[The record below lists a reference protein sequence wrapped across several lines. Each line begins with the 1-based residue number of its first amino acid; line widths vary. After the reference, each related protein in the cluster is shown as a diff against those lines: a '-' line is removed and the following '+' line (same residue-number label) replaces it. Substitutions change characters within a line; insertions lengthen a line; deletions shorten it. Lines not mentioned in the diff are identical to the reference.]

1 MGLNMDRLDYLRQ
14 LVTEMVSGFSGEIA
28 EGDRFSFVY
37 NGQTFTGRV
46 YERFNGHL
54 VVAFE
59 AEVCTTILTRAKQ
72 EMINRL
78 NGQLPFTTFKVSKTD
93 GSRHTIVATHA
104 LSVSTIAADQL
115 VETLDSIAFQVTEQR
130 VNLDSSNRI
139 AKRAEEELRRM
150 SDERRNNRNVTESFS
165 EALNETFNDSVD
177 DDVDE
182 LGDESTSAARARA
195 PRVRSSTGSTS
206 GILADLRRLVGLGPV
221 KLEVER
227 LVAAREFT
235 NARVARGLPAIEQ
248 SPHLVFTGN
257 PGTGKTTVA
266 RMVADLYKALGILK
280 KGHVVEAD
288 CSKLIAAYIGQT
300 PIKTQRL
307 CEQAR
312 GGVLF
317 IDEAYGL
324 TGHQHQGYGPE
335 AIETLLKF
343 MEDNRGDIVV
353 IVAGY
358 PQEMQGFLDANPGL
372 RSRFDVVID
381 FPDYSTDE
389 LVSIFDLYLAEFQL
403 ELTLGARDKVI
414 AFTSGMERRRGFGN
428 GRAMRNLFNEVVRR
442 HSVWAGRNG
451 QIAERDLVLVPAEV
465 IPEPG
470 STVSAP
476 EPTGHRGT
484 YL

>member
-1 MGLNMDRLDYLRQ
+1 MNHLDYLSQ
-14 LVTEMVSGFSGEIA
+14 LVTEMVDHFEGVVA
-28 EGDRFSFVY
+28 EGESFTFTY
-37 NGQTFTGRV
+37 GDSSFTGRV

-59 AEVCTTILTRAKQ
+59 VEVCTTSLTRRKQ
-72 EMINRL
+72 ELLNRL
-78 NGQLPFTTFKVSKTD
+78 NGLLPFTSFKVVKAANSK
-93 GSRHTIVATHA
+93 HTITATHA
-104 LSVSTIAADQL
+104 LSVSTIAAEQL
-115 VETLDSIAFQVTEQR
+115 VEALDSIAFQANEHRHELSHGDSAQR
-130 VNLDSSNRI
+130 VEKSLR
-139 AKRAEEELRRM
+139 EETKQSIEPTRFEGPF
-150 SDERRNNRNVTESFS
+150 SDNI
-165 EALNETFNDSVD
+165 D
-177 DDVDE
+177 DDVDD
-182 LGDESTSAARARA
+182 GGNESDSAQRARRA
-195 PRVRSSTGSTS
+195 KVRSSSAGTAD
-206 GILADLRRLVGLGPV
+206 ILADLRRLVGLEPV
-221 KLEVER
+221 KIEVER

-235 NARVARGLPAIEQ
+235 NARVALGLPAIEQ

-266 RMVADLYKALGILK
+266 RLVADLYKALGILK

-324 TGHQHQGYGPE
+324 TSHQHQGYGPE

-343 MEDNRGDIVV
+343 MEDNRGEIVV

-389 LVSIFDLYLAEFQL
+389 LTKIFDLYLDQF
-403 ELTLGARDKVI
+403 ELSLTPQARQKVVEY
-414 AFTSGMERRRGFGN
+414 TDSMPRRRGFGN
-428 GRAMRNLFNEVVRR
+428 GREMRNLFNEVVRR
-442 HSVWAGRNG
+442 HAVWAGRNG
-451 QIAERDLVLVPAEV
+451 HIDPTDLRIIDAEV
-465 IPEPG
+465 IPSPLPLCVAGTSEVRP
-470 STVSAP
+470 
-476 EPTGHRGT
+476 RG

>member
-1 MGLNMDRLDYLRQ
+1 MEYLQQ
-14 LVTEMVSGFSGEIA
+14 LISEMVSDLRGDIEVGE
-28 EGDRFSFVY
+28 EFSFTY
-37 NGQTFTGRV
+37 HDQEFSGRV

-54 VVAFE
+54 VVAFS
-59 AEVCTTILTRAKQ
+59 AEVCTTKMGRSKQ
-72 EMINRL
+72 DLINRL
-78 NGQLPFTTFKVSKTD
+78 NGQLPFTVFKVSKA
-93 GSRHTIVATHA
+93 GNGEHTITATHS
-104 LSVSTIAADQL
+104 LSVASIDPEQL
-115 VETLDSIAFQVTEQR
+115 MESLDSIVFQVGEQR
-130 VNLDSSNRI
+130 PVLSRS
-139 AKRAEEELRRM
+139 AELSPKVEELLREESKKRTTRYSEERI
-150 SDERRNNRNVTESFS
+150 SDNI
-165 EALNETFNDSVD
+165 D
-177 DDVDE
+177 DDLDD
-182 LGDESTSAARARA
+182 LGSESLSAARARE
-195 PRVRSSTGSTS
+195 PRVRSTDASTAD
-206 GILADLRRLVGLGPV
+206 ILRDLRRLVGLEPV
-221 KLEVER
+221 KIEVER

-235 NARVARGLPAIEQ
+235 NARVAAGKPAINQ

-266 RMVADLYKALGILK
+266 RLVADLYKALGILK

-307 CEQAR
+307 CEEAR

-324 TGHQHQGYGPE
+324 TAHQHQGYGPE

-358 PQEMQGFLDANPGL
+358 PKEMQGFLDANPGL

-381 FPDYSTDE
+381 FPDYATDE
-389 LVSIFDLYLAEFQL
+389 LGQIFDIYLEQY
-403 ELTLGARDKVI
+403 ELTLTVDAREKMITYVN
-414 AFTSGMERRRGFGN
+414 SLPRGRGFGN

-442 HSVWAGRNG
+442 HAVWATRNG
-451 QIAERDLVLVPAEV
+451 EINAIDLTTITAEV
-465 IPEPG
+465 IPDPG
-470 STVSAP
+470 TPVSAP
-476 EPTGHRGT
+476 ESGGHRGQ

>member
-1 MGLNMDRLDYLRQ
+1 MEYLQQ
-14 LVTEMVSGFSGEIA
+14 LITEMVSDLCGDIEVGESFA
-28 EGDRFSFVY
+28 FTYKDQVMEGRL
-37 NGQTFTGRV
+37 

-59 AEVCTTILTRAKQ
+59 AEVCTIKLTRIKQ
-72 EMINRL
+72 ELINRL
-78 NGQLPFTTFKVSKTD
+78 NGQLPFTVFKVSKATNAE
-93 GSRHTIVATHA
+93 HTITATHA
-104 LSVSTIAADQL
+104 LSVATINVEQL
-115 VETLDSIAFQVTEQR
+115 MESLDSIAFQVGEQR
-130 VNLDSSNRI
+130 PVLLRSTELSP
-139 AKRAEEELRRM
+139 KVEELLREESKKRTTERSQERI
-150 SDERRNNRNVTESFS
+150 SD
-165 EALNETFNDSVD
+165 DIVD
-177 DDVDE
+177 DIDDIIDVE
-182 LGDESTSAARARA
+182 SESTSAARARA
-195 PRVRSSTGSTS
+195 PKVRSSDASTAD
-206 GILADLRRLVGLGPV
+206 ILRDLRRLVGLEPV
-221 KLEVER
+221 KIEVER

-235 NARVARGLPAIEQ
+235 NARVAAGKPAIEQ

-307 CEQAR
+307 CEEAR

-358 PQEMQGFLDANPGL
+358 PKEMQGFLDANPGL

-381 FPDYSTDE
+381 FPDYATDE
-389 LVSIFDLYLAEFQL
+389 LGQIFDLYLQEY
-403 ELTLGARDKVI
+403 ELTLTVDARQKVI
-414 AFTSGMERRRGFGN
+414 SYVNSLPRGRGFGN
-428 GRAMRNLFNEVVRR
+428 GRAMRNFFNEVVRR
-442 HSVWAGRNG
+442 HAVWAT
-451 QIAERDLVLVPAEV
+451 RDGEINAVDLTMITAEV
-465 IPEPG
+465 IP
-470 STVSAP
+470 AP
-476 EPTGHRGT
+476 VTAGELATAGAHRGN

>member
-1 MGLNMDRLDYLRQ
+1 MEYLQQ
-14 LVTEMVSGFSGEIA
+14 LISEMVSDLRGDIEVGE
-28 EGDRFSFVY
+28 EFSFTY
-37 NGQTFTGRV
+37 HDQEFSGRV

-54 VVAFE
+54 VVAFS
-59 AEVCTTILTRAKQ
+59 AEVCTTKMGRSKQ
-72 EMINRL
+72 DLINRL
-78 NGQLPFTTFKVSKTD
+78 NGQLPFTVFKVSKA
-93 GSRHTIVATHA
+93 GNGEHTITATHS
-104 LSVSTIAADQL
+104 LSVASIDPEQL
-115 VETLDSIAFQVTEQR
+115 MESLDSIVFQVGEQR
-130 VNLDSSNRI
+130 PVLSRS
-139 AKRAEEELRRM
+139 AELSPKVEELLREESKKRTTRYSEERI
-150 SDERRNNRNVTESFS
+150 SDNI
-165 EALNETFNDSVD
+165 D
-177 DDVDE
+177 DDLDD
-182 LGDESTSAARARA
+182 LGSESLSAARARE
-195 PRVRSSTGSTS
+195 PRVRSTDASTAD
-206 GILADLRRLVGLGPV
+206 ILRDLRRLVGLEPV
-221 KLEVER
+221 KIEVER

-235 NARVARGLPAIEQ
+235 NARVAAGKPAIDQ

-266 RMVADLYKALGILK
+266 RLVADLYKALGILK

-307 CEQAR
+307 CEEAR

-324 TGHQHQGYGPE
+324 TAHQHQGYGPE

-358 PQEMQGFLDANPGL
+358 PKEMQGFLDANPGL

-381 FPDYSTDE
+381 FPDYATDE
-389 LVSIFDLYLAEFQL
+389 LGQIFDIYLEQY
-403 ELTLGARDKVI
+403 ELTLTVDAREKMITYVN
-414 AFTSGMERRRGFGN
+414 SLPRGRGFGN

-442 HSVWAGRNG
+442 HAVWATRNG
-451 QIAERDLVLVPAEV
+451 EINAIDLTTITAEV
-465 IPEPG
+465 IPDPG
-470 STVSAP
+470 TPVSAP
-476 EPTGHRGT
+476 ESGGHRGQ

>member
-1 MGLNMDRLDYLRQ
+1 MSQHIDYLSQ
-14 LVTEMVSGFSGEIA
+14 LITEMVVDFRGEVA
-28 EGDRFSFVY
+28 VGETFSFTY
-37 NGQTFTGRV
+37 NDQKFEGRV

-54 VVAFE
+54 VVVFE
-59 AEVCTTILTRAKQ
+59 VDICTTKITRAKQ
-72 EMINRL
+72 ELINRL
-78 NGQLPFTTFKVSKTD
+78 NGQLPFTTFKLTK
-93 GSRHTIVATHA
+93 ATKGEQTVTAMHS
-104 LSVSTIAADQL
+104 LSVSTIAAEQL
-115 VETLDSIAFQVTEQR
+115 MQALDSIAYQVREQR
-130 VNLDSSNRI
+130 AVFERAGDVTSLVEEVLREEQKKSRDQRRSEERIRDGVDDLDERDDNNGSDDDSAS
-139 AKRAEEELRRM
+139 AKRARRPSIRKPSATT
-150 SDERRNNRNVTESFS
+150 SDV
-165 EALNETFNDSVD
+165 LK
-177 DDVDE
+177 
-182 LGDESTSAARARA
+182 
-195 PRVRSSTGSTS
+195 
-206 GILADLRRLVGLGPV
+206 DLRRLVGLEPV
-221 KLEVER
+221 KIEVER

-235 NARVARGLPAIEQ
+235 NARVAQGLPAIEQ

-300 PIKTQRL
+300 PIKTRRL
-307 CEQAR
+307 CEEAR

-324 TGHQHQGYGPE
+324 SGHQHQGYGPE

-343 MEDNRGDIVV
+343 MEDNRGEIVV

-381 FPDYSTDE
+381 FPDYSTEE
-389 LVSIFDLYLAEFQL
+389 LVSIFDLYLEEFK
-403 ELTLGARDKVI
+403 LTLTPEAHEKVV
-414 AFTSGMERRRGFGN
+414 AYAAGMERRRGFGN

-451 QIAERDLVLVPAEV
+451 SIAERDLVEVPAEV
-465 IPEPG
+465 IPAPG
-470 STVSAP
+470 TVVSAP
-476 EPTGHRGT
+476 ESGAHRGL

>member
-1 MGLNMDRLDYLRQ
+1 MEYLQQ
-14 LVTEMVSGFSGEIA
+14 LISEMVSDLRGDIEVGE
-28 EGDRFSFVY
+28 EF
-37 NGQTFTGRV
+37 TFTYHDQEFSGRV

-54 VVAFE
+54 VVAFS
-59 AEVCTTILTRAKQ
+59 AEVCTTKMGRSKQ
-72 EMINRL
+72 DLINRL
-78 NGQLPFTTFKVSKTD
+78 NGQLPFTVFKVSKA
-93 GSRHTIVATHA
+93 GNGEHTITATHS
-104 LSVSTIAADQL
+104 LSVASIDPEQL
-115 VETLDSIAFQVTEQR
+115 MESLDSIVFQVGEQR
-130 VNLDSSNRI
+130 PVLSRS
-139 AKRAEEELRRM
+139 AELSPKVEELLREESKKRTTRYSEERI
-150 SDERRNNRNVTESFS
+150 SDNI
-165 EALNETFNDSVD
+165 D
-177 DDVDE
+177 DDIDD
-182 LGDESTSAARARA
+182 LGSESLSAARARE
-195 PRVRSSTGSTS
+195 PRVRSTDASTAD
-206 GILADLRRLVGLGPV
+206 ILRDLRRLVGLEPV
-221 KLEVER
+221 KIEVER

-235 NARVARGLPAIEQ
+235 NARVAAGKPAIDQ

-266 RMVADLYKALGILK
+266 RLVADLYKALGILK

-307 CEQAR
+307 CEEAR

-324 TGHQHQGYGPE
+324 TAHQHQGYGPE

-358 PQEMQGFLDANPGL
+358 PKEMQGFLDANPGL

-381 FPDYSTDE
+381 FPDYATDE
-389 LVSIFDLYLAEFQL
+389 LGQIFDLYLEQY
-403 ELTLGARDKVI
+403 ELTLTVDAREKMV
-414 AFTSGMERRRGFGN
+414 TYVNSLPRGRGFGN

-442 HSVWAGRNG
+442 HAVWATRNG
-451 QIAERDLVLVPAEV
+451 EINAIDLTTITAEV
-465 IPEPG
+465 IPDPG
-470 STVSAP
+470 TPVSAP
-476 EPTGHRGT
+476 ESGGHRGQ

>member
-1 MGLNMDRLDYLRQ
+1 MEYLQQ
-14 LVTEMVSGFSGEIA
+14 LISEMVSDLRGDIEVGE
-28 EGDRFSFVY
+28 EF
-37 NGQTFTGRV
+37 TFTYHDQEFSGRV

-54 VVAFE
+54 VVAFS
-59 AEVCTTILTRAKQ
+59 AEVCTTKMGRSKQ
-72 EMINRL
+72 DLINRL
-78 NGQLPFTTFKVSKTD
+78 NGQLPFTVFKVSKA
-93 GSRHTIVATHA
+93 GNGEHTITATHS
-104 LSVSTIAADQL
+104 LSVASINPEQL
-115 VETLDSIAFQVTEQR
+115 MESLDSIVFQVGEQR
-130 VNLDSSNRI
+130 PVLSRS
-139 AKRAEEELRRM
+139 AELSPKVEELLREESKKRTTRYSEERI
-150 SDERRNNRNVTESFS
+150 SDNI
-165 EALNETFNDSVD
+165 D
-177 DDVDE
+177 DDIDD
-182 LGDESTSAARARA
+182 LGSESLSAARARE
-195 PRVRSSTGSTS
+195 PRVRSTDASTAD
-206 GILADLRRLVGLGPV
+206 ILRDLRRLVGLEPV
-221 KLEVER
+221 KIEVER

-235 NARVARGLPAIEQ
+235 NARVAAGKPAIDQ

-266 RMVADLYKALGILK
+266 RLVADLYKALGILK

-307 CEQAR
+307 CEEAR

-324 TGHQHQGYGPE
+324 TAHQHQGYGPE

-358 PQEMQGFLDANPGL
+358 PKEMQGFLDANPGL

-381 FPDYSTDE
+381 FPDYATDE
-389 LVSIFDLYLAEFQL
+389 LGQIFDLYLEQY
-403 ELTLGARDKVI
+403 ELTLTVDAREKMITYVN
-414 AFTSGMERRRGFGN
+414 SLPRGRGFGN

-442 HSVWAGRNG
+442 HAVWATRNG
-451 QIAERDLVLVPAEV
+451 EINAIDLTTITAEV
-465 IPEPG
+465 IPDPG
-470 STVSAP
+470 TPVSAP
-476 EPTGHRGT
+476 ESGGHRGQ

>member
-1 MGLNMDRLDYLRQ
+1 MEYLQQ
-14 LVTEMVSGFSGEIA
+14 LISEMVSDLRGDIEVGE
-28 EGDRFSFVY
+28 EF
-37 NGQTFTGRV
+37 TFTYHDQEFSGRV

-54 VVAFE
+54 VVAFS
-59 AEVCTTILTRAKQ
+59 AEVCTTKMGRSKQ
-72 EMINRL
+72 DLINRL
-78 NGQLPFTTFKVSKTD
+78 NGQLPFTVFKVSKA
-93 GSRHTIVATHA
+93 GNGEHTITATHS
-104 LSVSTIAADQL
+104 LSVASIDPEQL
-115 VETLDSIAFQVTEQR
+115 MESLDSIVFQVGEQR
-130 VNLDSSNRI
+130 PVLSRS
-139 AKRAEEELRRM
+139 AELSPKAEELLREESKKRTTRYSEERI
-150 SDERRNNRNVTESFS
+150 SDNI
-165 EALNETFNDSVD
+165 D
-177 DDVDE
+177 DDIDD
-182 LGDESTSAARARA
+182 LGSESLSAARARE
-195 PRVRSSTGSTS
+195 PRVRSTDASTAD
-206 GILADLRRLVGLGPV
+206 ILRDLRRLVGLEPV
-221 KLEVER
+221 KIEVER

-235 NARVARGLPAIEQ
+235 NARVAAGKPAIDQ

-266 RMVADLYKALGILK
+266 RLVADLYKALGILK

-307 CEQAR
+307 CEEAR

-324 TGHQHQGYGPE
+324 TAHQHQGYGPE

-358 PQEMQGFLDANPGL
+358 PKEMQGFLDANPGL

-381 FPDYSTDE
+381 FPDYATDE
-389 LVSIFDLYLAEFQL
+389 LGQIFDLYLEQY
-403 ELTLGARDKVI
+403 ELTLTVDAREKMITYVN
-414 AFTSGMERRRGFGN
+414 SLPRGRGFGN

-442 HSVWAGRNG
+442 HAVWATRNG
-451 QIAERDLVLVPAEV
+451 EINAIDLTTITAEV
-465 IPEPG
+465 IPDPG
-470 STVSAP
+470 TAVSAP
-476 EPTGHRGT
+476 ESGGHRGQ

>member
-1 MGLNMDRLDYLRQ
+1 MEYLQQ
-14 LVTEMVSGFSGEIA
+14 LITEMVSDLCGDIEVGESFA
-28 EGDRFSFVY
+28 FTYKDQVMEGRL
-37 NGQTFTGRV
+37 

-59 AEVCTTILTRAKQ
+59 AEVCTIKLTRIKQ
-72 EMINRL
+72 ELINRL
-78 NGQLPFTTFKVSKTD
+78 NGQLPFTVFKVSKATNAE
-93 GSRHTIVATHA
+93 HTITATHA
-104 LSVSTIAADQL
+104 LSVATINVEQL
-115 VETLDSIAFQVTEQR
+115 MESLDSIAFQVGEQR
-130 VNLDSSNRI
+130 PVLLRSTELSP
-139 AKRAEEELRRM
+139 KVEELLREESKKRTTERSQELI
-150 SDERRNNRNVTESFS
+150 SDDV
-165 EALNETFNDSVD
+165 VD
-177 DDVDE
+177 DIDDINDINDVE
-182 LGDESTSAARARA
+182 SESTSAARARA
-195 PRVRSSTGSTS
+195 PKVRSSDASTAD
-206 GILADLRRLVGLGPV
+206 ILRDLRRLVGLEPV
-221 KLEVER
+221 KIEVER

-235 NARVARGLPAIEQ
+235 NARVAAGKPAIEQ

-307 CEQAR
+307 CEEAR

-358 PQEMQGFLDANPGL
+358 PKEMQGFLDANPGL

-381 FPDYSTDE
+381 FPDYATDE
-389 LVSIFDLYLAEFQL
+389 LGQIFDLYLQEY
-403 ELTLGARDKVI
+403 ELTLTVDAREKVI
-414 AFTSGMERRRGFGN
+414 SYVNSLPRGRGFGN
-428 GRAMRNLFNEVVRR
+428 GRAMRNFFNEVVRR
-442 HSVWAGRNG
+442 HAVWAT
-451 QIAERDLVLVPAEV
+451 RDGEINAVDLTTITAEV
-465 IPEPG
+465 IP
-470 STVSAP
+470 AP
-476 EPTGHRGT
+476 VTAGELATAGAHRGN

>member
-1 MGLNMDRLDYLRQ
+1 MEYLQQ
-14 LVTEMVSGFSGEIA
+14 LISEMVSDLRGDIEVGE
-28 EGDRFSFVY
+28 EFSFTY
-37 NGQTFTGRV
+37 HDQEFSGRV

-54 VVAFE
+54 VVAFS
-59 AEVCTTILTRAKQ
+59 AEVCTTKMGRSKQ
-72 EMINRL
+72 DLINRL
-78 NGQLPFTTFKVSKTD
+78 NGQLPFTVFKVSKA
-93 GSRHTIVATHA
+93 GNGEHTITATHS
-104 LSVSTIAADQL
+104 LSVASIDPEQL
-115 VETLDSIAFQVTEQR
+115 MESLDSIVFQVGEQR
-130 VNLDSSNRI
+130 PVLSRS
-139 AKRAEEELRRM
+139 AELSPKAEELLREESKKRTTRYSEERI
-150 SDERRNNRNVTESFS
+150 SDNI
-165 EALNETFNDSVD
+165 D
-177 DDVDE
+177 DDIDD
-182 LGDESTSAARARA
+182 LGSESLSAARARE
-195 PRVRSSTGSTS
+195 PRVRSTDASTAD
-206 GILADLRRLVGLGPV
+206 ILRDLRRLVGLEPV
-221 KLEVER
+221 KIEVER

-235 NARVARGLPAIEQ
+235 NARVAAGKPAIDQ

-266 RMVADLYKALGILK
+266 RLVADLYKALGILK

-307 CEQAR
+307 CEEAR

-324 TGHQHQGYGPE
+324 TAHQHQGYGPE

-358 PQEMQGFLDANPGL
+358 PKEMQGFLDANPGL

-381 FPDYSTDE
+381 FPDYATDE
-389 LVSIFDLYLAEFQL
+389 LGQIFDLYLEQY
-403 ELTLGARDKVI
+403 ELTLTVDAREKMITYVN
-414 AFTSGMERRRGFGN
+414 SLPRGRGFGN

-442 HSVWAGRNG
+442 HAVWATRNG
-451 QIAERDLVLVPAEV
+451 EINAIDLTTITAEV
-465 IPEPG
+465 IPDPG
-470 STVSAP
+470 TAVSAP
-476 EPTGHRGT
+476 ESGGHRGQ

>member
-1 MGLNMDRLDYLRQ
+1 MEYLQQ
-14 LVTEMVSGFSGEIA
+14 LITEMVSDLCGDIEVGESFA
-28 EGDRFSFVY
+28 FTYKDQVMEGRL
-37 NGQTFTGRV
+37 

-59 AEVCTTILTRAKQ
+59 AEVCTIKLTRIKQ
-72 EMINRL
+72 ELINRL
-78 NGQLPFTTFKVSKTD
+78 NGQLPFTVFKVSKATNAE
-93 GSRHTIVATHA
+93 HTITATHA
-104 LSVSTIAADQL
+104 LSVATINAEQL
-115 VETLDSIAFQVTEQR
+115 MESLDSIAFQVGEQR
-130 VNLDSSNRI
+130 PVLLRSTELSP
-139 AKRAEEELRRM
+139 KVEELLREESKKRTTERSQERI
-150 SDERRNNRNVTESFS
+150 SDDV
-165 EALNETFNDSVD
+165 VD
-177 DDVDE
+177 DIDDLNDINDVE
-182 LGDESTSAARARA
+182 SESTSAARARA
-195 PRVRSSTGSTS
+195 PKVRSSDASTAD
-206 GILADLRRLVGLGPV
+206 ILRDLRRLVGLEPV
-221 KLEVER
+221 KIEVER

-235 NARVARGLPAIEQ
+235 NARVAAGKPAIEQ

-307 CEQAR
+307 CEEAR

-358 PQEMQGFLDANPGL
+358 PKEMQGFLDANPGL

-381 FPDYSTDE
+381 FPDYATDE
-389 LVSIFDLYLAEFQL
+389 LGQIFDLYLQEY
-403 ELTLGARDKVI
+403 ELTLTVDARQKVI
-414 AFTSGMERRRGFGN
+414 SYVNSLPRGRGFGN
-428 GRAMRNLFNEVVRR
+428 GRAMRNFFNEVVRR
-442 HSVWAGRNG
+442 HAVWAT
-451 QIAERDLVLVPAEV
+451 RDGEINAVDLTTITAEV
-465 IPEPG
+465 IP
-470 STVSAP
+470 AP
-476 EPTGHRGT
+476 VIAGELATAGAHRGN

>member
-1 MGLNMDRLDYLRQ
+1 MEYLQQ
-14 LVTEMVSGFSGEIA
+14 LITEMVSDLCGDIEVGESFA
-28 EGDRFSFVY
+28 FTYKDQVMEGRL
-37 NGQTFTGRV
+37 

-59 AEVCTTILTRAKQ
+59 AEVCTIKLTRIKQ
-72 EMINRL
+72 ELINRL
-78 NGQLPFTTFKVSKTD
+78 NGQLPFTVFKVSKATNAE
-93 GSRHTIVATHA
+93 HTITATHA
-104 LSVSTIAADQL
+104 LSVATINVEQL
-115 VETLDSIAFQVTEQR
+115 MESLDSIAFQVGEQR
-130 VNLDSSNRI
+130 PVLLRSTELSP
-139 AKRAEEELRRM
+139 KVEELLREESKKRTTERSQERI
-150 SDERRNNRNVTESFS
+150 SD
-165 EALNETFNDSVD
+165 DIVD
-177 DDVDE
+177 DIDDLNDTNDVE
-182 LGDESTSAARARA
+182 SESTSAARARA
-195 PRVRSSTGSTS
+195 PKVRSSDASTAD
-206 GILADLRRLVGLGPV
+206 ILRDLRRLVGLEPV
-221 KLEVER
+221 KIEVER

-235 NARVARGLPAIEQ
+235 NARVAAGKPAIEQ

-307 CEQAR
+307 CEEAR

-358 PQEMQGFLDANPGL
+358 PKEMQGFLDANPGL

-381 FPDYSTDE
+381 FPDYATDE
-389 LVSIFDLYLAEFQL
+389 LGQIFDLYLQEY
-403 ELTLGARDKVI
+403 ELTLTVDAREKVI
-414 AFTSGMERRRGFGN
+414 SYVNSLPRGRGFGN
-428 GRAMRNLFNEVVRR
+428 GRAMRNFFNEVVRR
-442 HSVWAGRNG
+442 HAVWAT
-451 QIAERDLVLVPAEV
+451 RDGEINAVDLTMITAEV
-465 IPEPG
+465 IP
-470 STVSAP
+470 AP
-476 EPTGHRGT
+476 VMAGELATAGVHRGN

>member
-1 MGLNMDRLDYLRQ
+1 MEYLQQ
-14 LVTEMVSGFSGEIA
+14 LITEMVSDLCGDIEVGE
-28 EGDRFSFVY
+28 SFA
-37 NGQTFTGRV
+37 FTYKDQVMEGRV

-59 AEVCTTILTRAKQ
+59 AEVCTIKLTRIKQ
-72 EMINRL
+72 ELINRL
-78 NGQLPFTTFKVSKTD
+78 NGQLPFTVFKVSKATNAE
-93 GSRHTIVATHA
+93 HTITATHA
-104 LSVSTIAADQL
+104 LSVATINVEQL
-115 VETLDSIAFQVTEQR
+115 MESLDSIAFQVGEQR
-130 VNLDSSNRI
+130 PVLLRSTELSP
-139 AKRAEEELRRM
+139 KVEELLREESKKRTTERSQERI
-150 SDERRNNRNVTESFS
+150 SDDV
-165 EALNETFNDSVD
+165 VD
-177 DDVDE
+177 DIDDLNDINDVE
-182 LGDESTSAARARA
+182 SESTSAARARA
-195 PRVRSSTGSTS
+195 PKVRSSDASTAD
-206 GILADLRRLVGLGPV
+206 ILRDLRRLVGLEPV
-221 KLEVER
+221 KIEVER

-235 NARVARGLPAIEQ
+235 NARVAAGKPAIEQ

-307 CEQAR
+307 CEEAR

-358 PQEMQGFLDANPGL
+358 PKEMQGFLDANPGL

-381 FPDYSTDE
+381 FPDYATDE
-389 LVSIFDLYLAEFQL
+389 LGQIFDLYLQEY
-403 ELTLGARDKVI
+403 ELTLTVDARQKVI
-414 AFTSGMERRRGFGN
+414 SYVNSLPRGRGFGN
-428 GRAMRNLFNEVVRR
+428 GRAMRNFFNEVVRR
-442 HSVWAGRNG
+442 HAVWAT
-451 QIAERDLVLVPAEV
+451 RDGEINAVDLTTITAEV
-465 IPEPG
+465 IP
-470 STVSAP
+470 AP
-476 EPTGHRGT
+476 VTAGELATAGAHRGN

>member
-1 MGLNMDRLDYLRQ
+1 MEYLQQ
-14 LVTEMVSGFSGEIA
+14 LIAEMVCDLRGDIEPGE
-28 EGDRFSFVY
+28 EFSFTY
-37 NGQTFTGRV
+37 QEQEFSGRV

-54 VVAFE
+54 VVAFS
-59 AEVCTTILTRAKQ
+59 AEVCTTKMGHSKQ
-72 EMINRL
+72 DLINRL
-78 NGQLPFTTFKVSKTD
+78 NGQLPFTVFKVSKSNN
-93 GSRHTIVATHA
+93 GEHTITATHS
-104 LSVSTIAADQL
+104 LSVASINPEQL
-115 VETLDSIAFQVTEQR
+115 MESLDSIVFQVGEQR
-130 VNLDSSNRI
+130 PVLSRTAELSP
-139 AKRAEEELRRM
+139 KAEELLREESKKRTTKRSQERI
-150 SDERRNNRNVTESFS
+150 SDNI
-165 EALNETFNDSVD
+165 D
-177 DDVDE
+177 DDIDDVGSD
-182 LGDESTSAARARA
+182 STSAAGARK
-195 PRVRSSTGSTS
+195 PRVRSTDASTAD
-206 GILADLRRLVGLGPV
+206 ILCDLRRLVGLEPV
-221 KLEVER
+221 KIEVER

-235 NARVARGLPAIEQ
+235 NARVAAGKPAIDQ

-266 RMVADLYKALGILK
+266 RLVADLYKALGILK

-307 CEQAR
+307 CEEAR

-324 TGHQHQGYGPE
+324 TAHQHQGYGPE

-358 PQEMQGFLDANPGL
+358 PKEMQGFLDANPGL

-381 FPDYSTDE
+381 FPDYATDE
-389 LVSIFDLYLAEFQL
+389 LGQIFDLYLEEY
-403 ELTLGARDKVI
+403 ELTLTVDAREKMISYVN
-414 AFTSGMERRRGFGN
+414 SLPRGRGFGN

-442 HSVWAGRNG
+442 HAVWATRNG
-451 QIAERDLVLVPAEV
+451 EINAVDLTTITAAV
-465 IPEPG
+465 IPDPG
-470 STVSAP
+470 SAVSAP
-476 EPTGHRGT
+476 ESGGHRGV

>member
-1 MGLNMDRLDYLRQ
+1 MEYLQQ
-14 LVTEMVSGFSGEIA
+14 LISEMVSDLRGDIEVGE
-28 EGDRFSFVY
+28 EF
-37 NGQTFTGRV
+37 TFTYHDQEFSGRV

-54 VVAFE
+54 VVAFS
-59 AEVCTTILTRAKQ
+59 AEVCTTKMGRSKQ
-72 EMINRL
+72 DLINRL
-78 NGQLPFTTFKVSKTD
+78 NGQLPFTVFKVSKA
-93 GSRHTIVATHA
+93 GNGEHTITATHS
-104 LSVSTIAADQL
+104 LSVASINPEQL
-115 VETLDSIAFQVTEQR
+115 MESLDSIVFQVGEQR
-130 VNLDSSNRI
+130 PVLSRS
-139 AKRAEEELRRM
+139 AELSPKVEELLREESKKRTTRYSEERI
-150 SDERRNNRNVTESFS
+150 SDNI
-165 EALNETFNDSVD
+165 D
-177 DDVDE
+177 DDLDD
-182 LGDESTSAARARA
+182 LGSESLSAARARE
-195 PRVRSSTGSTS
+195 PRVRSTDASTAD
-206 GILADLRRLVGLGPV
+206 ILRDLRRLVGLEPV
-221 KLEVER
+221 KIEVER

-235 NARVARGLPAIEQ
+235 NARVAAGKPAIDQ

-266 RMVADLYKALGILK
+266 RLVADLYKALGILK

-307 CEQAR
+307 CEEAR

-324 TGHQHQGYGPE
+324 TAHQHQGYGPE

-358 PQEMQGFLDANPGL
+358 PKEMQGFLDANPGL

-381 FPDYSTDE
+381 FPDYATDE
-389 LVSIFDLYLAEFQL
+389 LGQIFDLYLEQY
-403 ELTLGARDKVI
+403 ELTLTVDAREKMITYVN
-414 AFTSGMERRRGFGN
+414 SLPRGRGFGN

-442 HSVWAGRNG
+442 HAVWATRNG
-451 QIAERDLVLVPAEV
+451 EINAIDLTTITAEV
-465 IPEPG
+465 IPDPG
-470 STVSAP
+470 TAVSAP
-476 EPTGHRGT
+476 ESGGHRGQ